1 MKSALLISEVVVLV
15 LFLPSTGMAFV
26 ALPSHAPTA
35 RPTSM
40 QQPRDVN
47 RQSSRSLSTTE
58 LSETN
63 EKLDERTDGG
73 TEWNIGSP
81 STQTLET
88 TRKRQLARNAINKLL
103 ERQKRDFQQTLD
115 LLTSLSDSIDN
126 DDDENREDD
135 DHRQVLRPQHSA
147 NNVVVDSLDAD
158 IGKDENEIDIAPQ
171 HFYNISSSIILSVA
185 SGVDYGYTSRSE
197 GCRSE
202 TIKKQSSQ
210 SSIDARFEG
219 YGPPGNIFALGSQQF
234 MRNLRAMIG
243 EYSDEET
250 TNPSTMLTTYQHELQ
265 SQLHLLTL
273 NSTAI
278 WDRERSRGPVIAP
291 YLIKIPYYSLCYLLD
306 VVFEGRNVFSR
317 FFLLETVARM
327 PYFSYI
333 TMLHLY
339 ETLGFWRRSADIK
352 RIHFAEEWNEFH
364 HLLIMESYGGDQQF
378 WVRFLAQHSALT
390 YYLSCCVLWMVSPS
404 LSYKFSE
411 MLETHAVDTY
421 GQFVDE
427 NEGLLKRLPPSLV
440 AVEYYTI
447 GLTDPMF
454 GEYQTAS
461 IMDPQIT
468 GGVRKPGTNMQS
480 MYDVMVAIR
489 NDESDHVHTM
499 VNCLDPKVAVLSPA
513 LESRVLTGIALT
525 TGSSLLIGASGLVGG
540 LSGGVMDLNSIEG
553 MANMVNGIPELD
565 SILAEDNGI
574 FNAAVGGLAGLANGI
589 SELFGTEAEIIDDDV
604 SGSALENI
612 ATGGFDGFELESII
626 ELVRSI
632 ILGIIELIGVGL

>member
-1 MKSALLISEVVVLV
+1 MHPRSTRSIDIERAMKSALVSVVV
-15 LFLPSTGMAFV
+15 FLPSTGVAFV
-26 ALPSHAPTA
+26 APPSQIVPAAA

-40 QQPRDVN
+40 QQTKDDNKR
-47 RQSSRSLSTTE
+47 
-58 LSETN
+58 
-63 EKLDERTDGG
+63 EKA
-73 TEWNIGSP
+73 EWNIGSP
-81 STQTLET
+81 TTRMLET
-88 TRKRQLARNAINKLL
+88 ARKRQLARNAINKLL
-103 ERQKRDFQQTLD
+103 EKQRRDLQQTLD
-115 LLTSLSDSIDN
+115 LLTSIDDSMDN
-126 DDDENREDD
+126 DDDEISENDNEH
-135 DHRQVLRPQHSA
+135 HRQVLQQQSTNH
-147 NNVVVDSLDAD
+147 VIVDD
-158 IGKDENEIDIAPQ
+158 IDNDENESDISPR
-171 HFYNISSSIILSVA
+171 HSYITSSIIASVA

-202 TIKKQSSQ
+202 AIKKQSSQ
-210 SSIDARFEG
+210 SSSHNIDARFEG

-243 EYSDEET
+243 EYYSDDEEEM
-250 TNPSTMLTTYQHELQ
+250 TNPTILTTHQVELQ

-278 WDRERSRGPVIAP
+278 WDRERARGPVIAP
-291 YLIKIPYYSLCYLLD
+291 YLIKIPYYALCYLLD
-306 VVFEGRNVFSR
+306 VVFEGRNVFGR

-378 WVRFLAQHSALT
+378 WVRFLAQHSALA
-390 YYLSCCVLWMVSPS
+390 YYLALCILWMLSPS

-427 NEGLLKRLPPSLV
+427 NEILLKGLPPSLV

-447 GLTDPMF
+447 GLNDPMF

-461 IMDPQIT
+461 VMDPQLA

-480 MYDVMVAIR
+480 LYDVMVAIR

-499 VNCLDPKVAVLSPA
+499 ANCLDPKVAVLSPA

-525 TGSSLLIGASGLVGG
+525 TGSSLLLGASGLVGG
-540 LSGGVMDLNSIEG
+540 GVMELNSIEG
-553 MANMVNGIPELD
+553 MANMADGLSDLD
-565 SILAEDNGI
+565 SVLAEDNGI

-604 SGSALENI
+604 SGSTLENI
-612 ATGGFDGFELESII
+612 ATGGLDGFELESII
-626 ELVRSI
+626 ELVKNI
-632 ILGIIELIGVGL
+632 ILGIIEIIGIGL